1 MAGVLVALVA
11 CFVLFTLSPLA
22 AFARAHLVL
31 VPARALRQPWTLVTN
46 AFLHASLGGLASS
59 GLGLWFFGAPLAE
72 SVGRRRVAIVLVAA
86 TVLGSLASALLGWR
100 LHPNVGV
107 IGAAPATMAA
117 IAGFGVVYG
126 GTPIRLFGLQELRAS
141 TVAGVFLI
149 LSGVLYLMG
158 GDLVGLAGA
167 GAGAAVGVASML
179 APKLDIGFLRQPLKR
194 YRRWRIRRRY
204 RVIPGGRDW
213 RRFSH

>member
-22 AFARAHLVL
+22 AFARAHLAL
-31 VPARALRQPWTLVTN
+31 VPARALRQPWTLVTT
-46 AFLHASLGGLASS
+46 AFLHGSLGALAST
-59 GLGLWFFGAPLAE
+59 GLGLWFFGAPLGEA
-72 SVGRRRVAIVLVAA
+72 VGRRRLAIVLIVA
-86 TVLGSLASALLGWR
+86 TVIGSLASALLGAK
-100 LHPNVGV
+100 LHPAAMI
-107 IGAAPATMAA
+107 IGAEPATMAA
-117 IAGFGVVYG
+117 IAGFGVVYAR
-126 GTPIRLFGLQELRAS
+126 TPIRLFGLQELRAS
-141 TVAGVFLI
+141 TVAGIFLI

-167 GAGAAVGVASML
+167 GAGAAVGAASTI
-179 APKLDIGFLRQPLKR
+179 KLDIAFLRQPLKR
-194 YRRWRIRRRY
+194 FRRWRIRRRY